1 MILSIHGGHNASAS
15 LITKKNGEIKS
26 WCIEAERVDRIKM
39 SPGCERYE
47 GNDFSAAAK
56 SKWIINKKSDFS
68 LLLKRLFIEV
78 GITEADV
85 DIIVIS
91 QNTDVRR
98 IPRELSNKNII
109 KIPHHLAHAA
119 LSFYT
124 SNFREALVVVCDGEG
139 ELTDKGYETQTAW
152 KFDSKGYTKLMAT
165 YKKDHYEMGIA
176 NAYEIY
182 TYWLGYGYNGCGT
195 TMALASFS
203 SEHSEIAD
211 NLFVK
216 DEYNNIFVNK
226 NVIDL
231 QEHVKK
237 QNYVKKGTVAF
248 NQEHEKMMRSIS
260 LPTRYKLRYPPESS
274 INNDFITM
282 AADIQYAT
290 ERAVISYIENVRKI
304 FPSDFI
310 CMGGGTFLNCNL
322 NSKIRELPG
331 VKDIHVPTAPGDGGL
346 SLGAALAY
354 YFSCN
359 EKCKVAD
366 TAFIG
371 CGIIPTKPNDSDS
384 ITCIKLSDIA
394 QKAAKLI
401 ADGNIVGWCQGRAE
415 FGPRALGNRSLLADP
430 RTMKSHTR
438 INEMLKHREAFR
450 PFAPIVLEEHYS
462 ECFEG
467 VLPIPYMLETRKI
480 KANWREKIPAV
491 CHVDNSARV
500 QIVNSQNSPKLNEL
514 IEAFYR
520 LTEVPVLINTSLNR
534 NGEPIVN
541 DASEAI
547 ELLRRGMLDYLI
559 IGDYLYFQKEKQ

>member
-1 MILSIHGGHNASAS
+1 
-15 LITKKNGEIKS
+15 
-26 WCIEAERVDRIKM
+26 
-39 SPGCERYE
+39 
-47 GNDFSAAAK
+47 
-56 SKWIINKKSDFS
+56 
-68 LLLKRLFIEV
+68 
-78 GITEADV
+78 
-85 DIIVIS
+85 
-91 QNTDVRR
+91 
-98 IPRELSNKNII
+98 
-109 KIPHHLAHAA
+109 
-119 LSFYT
+119 
-124 SNFREALVVVCDGEG
+124 
-139 ELTDKGYETQTAW
+139 
-152 KFDSKGYTKLMAT
+152 
-165 YKKDHYEMGIA
+165 
-176 NAYEIY
+176 
-182 TYWLGYGYNGCGT
+182 
-195 TMALASFS
+195 MALASFS

-384 ITCIKLSDIA
+384 ITCIKFSDIA